1 MHYRVILTYT
11 IACEATDEEA
21 VLDSLLPLLPSDKV
35 LCMPRIVITPL
46 QPLRLLDN
54 GAHAP
59 HCDTHMHRENPCTCA
74 EGAQP

>member
-35 LCMPRIVITPL
+35 LGMPRIVITPL
-46 QPLRLLDN
+46 RPQGTLDN
-54 GAHAP
+54 GTHAP
-59 HCDTHMHRENPCTCA
+59 HCDTHIHREHACTCA
-74 EGAQP
+74 